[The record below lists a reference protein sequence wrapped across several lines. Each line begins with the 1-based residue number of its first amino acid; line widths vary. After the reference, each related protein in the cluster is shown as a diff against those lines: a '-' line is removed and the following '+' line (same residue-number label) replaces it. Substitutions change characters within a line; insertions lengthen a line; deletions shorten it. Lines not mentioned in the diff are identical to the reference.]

1 MNNTDTQIMS
11 SMESQPEHL
20 NEQENETVPTL
31 RYRDQTLP
39 KSTKRPFFAMTPT
52 PDESISEGF
61 EKPWQGHFKSNSEN
75 LKPIESDVESRTAK
89 SRKVFSM
96 KLSSLLI
103 WRHKNCNLKAVSAT
117 DALEPLFDDKKKLL
131 DAVLSGKRGRC

>member
-1 MNNTDTQIMS
+1 MRKICDKLCLIVVMNLLNRDMTMNNTDTQIMS

-61 EKPWQGHFKSNSEN
+61 EKP
-75 LKPIESDVESRTAK
+75 
-89 SRKVFSM
+89 
-96 KLSSLLI
+96 
-103 WRHKNCNLKAVSAT
+103 
-117 DALEPLFDDKKKLL
+117 
-131 DAVLSGKRGRC
+131 